1 MGKGKKHRKT
11 GKTQKDTKKQRNT
24 RNTEIKLSNTEKDTE
39 QQKNTERHRARETKR
54 NMVIGEGRESRG
66 WWGEGKIHRKKE

>member
-1 MGKGKKHRKT
+1 M
-11 GKTQKDTKKQRNT
+11 
-24 RNTEIKLSNTEKDTE
+24 SNTEKDTE

-54 NMVIGEGRESRG
+54 NMLIGEGRESRG